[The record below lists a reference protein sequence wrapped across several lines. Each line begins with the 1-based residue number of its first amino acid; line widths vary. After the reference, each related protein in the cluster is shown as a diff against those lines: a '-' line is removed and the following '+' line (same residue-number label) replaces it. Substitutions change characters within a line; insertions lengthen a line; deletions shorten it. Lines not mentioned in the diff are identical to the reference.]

1 MIRHHPDE
9 AMLLAHVAGTLASG
23 LALLVTSHLEG
34 CPRCRAA
41 VRAFE
46 EVGATLLLAES
57 PAELPAG
64 LFDRILAG
72 TESALPPAPA
82 SRVTTRPP
90 LPAGMEWPRSL
101 RHAQVSRW
109 WWMGPGVRWARVR
122 LPYDPAAS
130 LFMFRIAAGKCLPPH
145 THSSQE
151 LTQVLHGAFD
161 DGRAVFGP
169 GDFDA
174 ADGAIHH
181 QPVVLAGGECICLA
195 AVDGRVVFDSALAKW
210 AGAAIGL

>member
-9 AMLLAHVAGTLASG
+9 AMLMAHAAGTLASG
-23 LALLVTSHLEG
+23 PSLLVSTHVET
-34 CPRCRAA
+34 CPRCKAA
-41 VRAFE
+41 VRGFE
-46 EVGATLLLAES
+46 EVAAVLLLAES
-57 PAELPAG
+57 PSELPAG
-64 LFDRILAG
+64 LFERVVAR
-72 TESALPPAPA
+72 TESALPPVPA
-82 SRVTTRPP
+82 LRVTKRPS

-122 LPYDPAAS
+122 LPYDPDAS
-130 LFMFRIAAGKCLPPH
+130 LFMFRIGAGKCLPPH
-145 THSSQE
+145 THASQE
-151 LTQVLHGAFD
+151 LTQVLYGAFD

-174 ADGAIHH
+174 ADDAIHH
-181 QPVVLAGGECICLA
+181 QPVVQAAGECICLA
-195 AVDGRVVFDSALAKW
+195 ALDGRVVFDSTLAKW